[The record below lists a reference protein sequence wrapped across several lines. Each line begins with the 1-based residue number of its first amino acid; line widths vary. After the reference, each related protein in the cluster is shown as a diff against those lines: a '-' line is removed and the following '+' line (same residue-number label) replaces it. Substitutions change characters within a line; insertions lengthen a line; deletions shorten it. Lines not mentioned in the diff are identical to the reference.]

1 MKKNSLLYKYDPVTC
16 KSHPRFEFQ
25 AVQWLIC
32 GNLLVITDA
41 WLLIILY
48 MAVRSHTKLLFPILA
63 EGGHKPKVL
72 QEV

>member
-1 MKKNSLLYKYDPVTC
+1 MKKNSLLSIYDPVTR
-16 KSHPRFEFQ
+16 KSYPRFEFQ

-48 MAVRSHTKLLFPILA
+48 MAVRSHTKLLIPILG